1 MSATT
6 HLPDATISP
15 SAVSP
20 EDREALR
27 GSVADLLTKRSGSVE
42 VRAAMGAPGRIDNK
56 LWRTL
61 CDEIGVAALA
71 VPEEFGGAGA
81 SFVETATVLEEL
93 GAALSPVPVFSTA
106 LATGALLLSGDAD
119 ACARFLPDIASGTRN
134 AALCWAGATGWRTP
148 GVASESGLLTGTA
161 HFVIDGESA
170 DQFVVLAGTPSGI
183 TLHVVD
189 AHTDGVEV
197 TALPTVDPTRPLA
210 RVTFDDTAA
219 TAVTADGNLVARLR
233 TLAFALLAAEQVGGA
248 DRALKLAVEHA
259 SSRTQFGRIIGSFQA
274 LKHRMADMYTLVES
288 SRSLAR
294 AAVDAVVSGDPEAA
308 ELAAS
313 AHVYC
318 SEAFATVA
326 GESIQ
331 IHGGIGITW
340 EHDIQLYFKRAHGSA
355 QLFGQPHELVAEMVE
370 SVR

>member
-134 AALCWAGATGWRTP
+134 AALCWAGASGWRTP

-170 DQFVVLAGTPSGI
+170 DQFVAVSYTHLT
-183 TLHVVD
+183 
-189 AHTDGVEV
+189 
-197 TALPTVDPTRPLA
+197 LPT
-210 RVTFDDTAA
+210 
-219 TAVTADGNLVARLR
+219 
-233 TLAFALLAAEQVGGA
+233 
-248 DRALKLAVEHA
+248 K
-259 SSRTQFGRIIGSFQA
+259 RI
-274 LKHRMADMYTLVES
+274 V
-288 SRSLAR
+288 
-294 AAVDAVVSGDPEAA
+294 
-308 ELAAS
+308 
-313 AHVYC
+313 
-318 SEAFATVA
+318 
-326 GESIQ
+326 
-331 IHGGIGITW
+331 
-340 EHDIQLYFKRAHGSA
+340 
-355 QLFGQPHELVAEMVE
+355 
-370 SVR
+370 